1 MPQRSAIA
9 PKGPAV
15 DENQILQQLVYLL
28 RARVWTAK
36 GTTGSTKVFQPDA
49 VRISPVEEIPAGLSR
64 FPRVTLNAGGGESD
78 GHNAKFMRK
87 RIIVKL
93 TCASMEGGFSSSAL
107 KGGHRISATQSRNRG
122 LLEVETQLMQAIAQL
137 QGNLGIVVY
146 GRADSSARV
155 NEEKSVDGGFSREYV
170 WEVKATA
177 TPFYHRVSRLT
188 ASSAG
193 AGLLA
198 ASWTLPP
205 DRFDRYKIR
214 AFRSAAG
221 GAAPAHSGGGVF
233 TGTEIVLASDLA
245 TSLPAVSG
253 LPTGTY
259 ALSVFACYDPFCEV
273 RPGVYTPAAEREY
286 SAAASY
292 TGIAVA

>member
-1 MPQRSAIA
+1 M
-9 PKGPAV
+9 

-28 RARVWTAK
+28 RARVWTANGAS
-36 GTTGSTKVFQPDA
+36 GTTKVFQPES
-49 VRISPVEEIPAGLSR
+49 VVISPLDEIVPGHTR
-64 FPRVTLNAGGGESD
+64 FPRVTLNCGGGESD
-78 GHNAKFMRK
+78 GHNAKFQRK
-87 RIIVKL
+87 RIQIRL
-93 TCASMEGGFSSSAL
+93 TCAVLDGAFASGSL
-107 KGGHRISATQSRNRG
+107 KGAHRISATQSRNRG
-122 LLEVETQLMQAIAQL
+122 LLEVETQLFQTIAQL
-137 QGNLGIVVY
+137 GGNLGVVVY
-146 GRADSSARV
+146 GRADSSAQARV
-155 NEEKSVDGGFSREYV
+155 ESDVDGGVSREYV

-198 ASWTLPP
+198 ASWTVPP

-221 GAAPAHSGGGVF
+221 GSAPVHSGGGVF
-233 TGTEIVLASDLA
+233 TGTEIVLSSDLA

-253 LPTGTY
+253 LASGTY
-259 ALSVFACYDPFCEV
+259 ALSVFAGYDPFCEV
-273 RPGVYTPAAEREY
+273 KPGTYTPAVAREY

-292 TGIAVA
+292 TGIVVA